1 MATYFLAR
9 DIVYRGY
16 LIRAYRDRG
25 FTILH
30 GAHCIQRYV
39 ASVADARVI
48 IDLVA

>member
-1 MATYFLAR
+1 MATYLLAH
-9 DIVYRGY
+9 DIAYRGY

-39 ASVADARVI
+39 ASFADARVI
-48 IDLVA
+48 IDLLA

>member
-1 MATYFLAR
+1 MATYLLAR
-9 DIVYRGY
+9 EIAYRGY

-39 ASVADARVI
+39 ASVADAKAI
-48 IDLVA
+48 IDLLA